1 MSVSREAI
9 FNAILAQLNA
19 YVPVLISPV
28 AAPISRR
35 LALADNSPRNS
46 PSIYIRELDELYEQP
61 GKGLPPIRT
70 MRADIICYAQ
80 IPKTD
85 ATTPGGFYLNPL
97 IDAVEAALTTLTGTD
112 NIQGYLTL
120 GGLVDRCWISGS
132 IIKETG
138 EIDADGQAIAVI
150 PVSILVP

>member
-1 MSVSREAI
+1 MSFSREAI
-9 FNAILAQLNA
+9 FNAMLVQLNA
-19 YVPVLISPV
+19 YVPALISPTT
-28 AAPISRR
+28 AAISRR
-35 LALADNSPRNS
+35 LVLAENSPRNT

-61 GKGLPPIRT
+61 GKGLPPKRT
-70 MRADIICYAQ
+70 LRADVICYAQ

-85 ATTPGGFYLNPL
+85 AANPGGFYLNPL

-112 NIQGYLTL
+112 SIHGYLTL

-132 IIKETG
+132 VIKETG

-150 PVSILVP
+150 PISILVP

>member
-1 MSVSREAI
+1 MPFSREAI
-9 FNAILAQLNA
+9 FNALLAQLNA
-19 YVPVLISPV
+19 YVPGLISPTV
-28 AAPISRR
+28 APISRR
-35 LALADNSPRNS
+35 LALAENSPRNT

-70 MRADIICYAQ
+70 LRADIICYAQ

-85 ATTPGGFYLNPL
+85 AANPGGHFLNPL
-97 IDAVEAALTTLTGTD
+97 VDAVEAALTTLTGTD
-112 NIQGYLTL
+112 SLQGYLTL
-120 GGLVDRCWISGS
+120 GGLVDRCWISGTV
-132 IIKETG
+132 IKETG